1 MTLELQILSLF
12 HVGALSGVS
21 LDMSWEE
28 LGKQI
33 LSLFH
38 VGALSGVSLD
48 MSWEELGIAE
58 LIPE

>member
-33 LSLFH
+33 LSLFY
-38 VGALSGVSLD
+38 GFALSGASLD
-48 MSWEELGIAE
+48 MSWEQLGK
-58 LIPE
+58 

>member
-1 MTLELQILSLF
+1 MY
-12 HVGALSGVS
+12 
-21 LDMSWEE
+21 WEE